1 MRCSTAMCFPR
12 VRTIRIHPSC
22 DLIDFWGDLLGSG
35 RRRRVVWVWGK
46 RCWSR
51 RFFLFWNSRGLRG
64 LACLFFECKMKCVS
78 LLCFGF
84 WFEHVFWEDIRKTE
98 NDVPFFLCCLGGE
111 DRFAVG
117 QDNRIG
123 VPLEA
128 QRKTKLNHMQGPYFD
143 DNGSSQLIED
153 LSK

>member
-1 MRCSTAMCFPR
+1 MDREGEDAWFGFGGKG
-12 VRTIRIHPSC
+12 VEA
-22 DLIDFWGDLLGSG
+22 
-35 RRRRVVWVWGK
+35 VV
-46 RCWSR
+46 
-51 RFFLFWNSRGLRG
+51 FFLFWNSRGLRG